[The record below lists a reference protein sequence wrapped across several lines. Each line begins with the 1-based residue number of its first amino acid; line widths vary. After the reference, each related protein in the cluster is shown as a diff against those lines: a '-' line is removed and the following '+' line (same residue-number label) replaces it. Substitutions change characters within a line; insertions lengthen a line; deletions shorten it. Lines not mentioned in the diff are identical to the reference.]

1 MTVGILAL
9 QGGVAEHAEMVR
21 KAGARPKL
29 IRKREHLTDH
39 AGVSV
44 DALILP
50 GGESS
55 TIDRL
60 LRLFDLVDPI
70 AELIRGGT
78 PTLGTCAGLILLA
91 KNVIDPA
98 PGQQT
103 LGLLDVAV
111 RRNAFGAQTASTVA
125 SFDIAALAPGQS
137 TSVTGALIRA
147 PKICE
152 VGPAA
157 RAIVTHGAQILGA
170 TSAESSTGGLGQITG
185 ISFHPELTGDTTFHC
200 ALVQQAQKNS
210 RMRDARVDQSG
221 HSREPVT
228 V

>member
-1 MTVGILAL
+1 MRTVTVGILAL
-9 QGGVAEHAEMVR
+9 QGGVAETQKWCEKPVPGRSSFENENISQIM
-21 KAGARPKL
+21 
-29 IRKREHLTDH
+29 REY
-39 AGVSV
+39 SV
-44 DALILP
+44 NALILP

-111 RRNAFGAQTASTVA
+111 RRNAFGAQIASTVA

-137 TSVTGALIRA
+137 TSVTGALDS
-147 PKICE
+147 C
-152 VGPAA
+152 
-157 RAIVTHGAQILGA
+157 
-170 TSAESSTGGLGQITG
+170 AE
-185 ISFHPELTGDTTFHC
+185 
-200 ALVQQAQKNS
+200 N
-210 RMRDARVDQSG
+210 M
-221 HSREPVT
+221 
-228 V
+228 